1 MNRSGVALWIGLLL
15 LLSAIFLLLNKRL
28 SWDETYRNTGN
39 NPYDLSL
46 FRLQLNTNSTSRPL
60 VIKHDFNGIIDKAL
74 QDPSQPYTY
83 VHMGE
88 RNILSTKELL
98 KLSTFIHAGHDVFW
112 CTKYYP
118 SDVLTFLRD
127 LGLTYEVTTVNR
139 LSLTF
144 SANQPDDTSTYTYV
158 RYDTYKD
165 KVEPLSTSWFS
176 LNRSDSTNTNTAHP
190 SDTEPTIIEVDT
202 PTVYDVIIH
211 PYSALSGHKDR
222 WYMIEILMGK
232 GRLLIHSEPL
242 VFSNYYLKTEVG
254 QAYVGQVLSQLQ
266 RSRLIFDE
274 GPARQ
279 KAMTE
284 ITDNRKNPLSYL
296 FKRKGTTYGWL
307 GLLGLGVLY
316 VLFNTRRM
324 ERPIPVIPPRK
335 NETIAFIHN
344 MSSLYRRRNAHAAI
358 ARLRVDSFMFKM
370 RTIPGISRS
379 ISDPEFAEALSE
391 KLLIPKEQVAQTFRF
406 IRNIERKKPED
417 ITELDVTTL
426 VHITDQLLKQYE
438 SYRRTQR

>member
-1 MNRSGVALWIGLLL
+1 MNRRGVAVWIGLLL
-15 LLSAIFLLLNKRL
+15 LLSAIFLMLNKRL
-28 SWDETYRNTGN
+28 SWEETYRNTGN

-46 FRLQLNTNSTSRPL
+46 FRLQLNANSTSRPL
-60 VIKHDFNGIIDKAL
+60 VIKNDFNGIIDNAL
-74 QDPSQPYTY
+74 NDSSQPYTY
-83 VHMGE
+83 VHLGE

-112 CTKYYP
+112 CTKFYN

-127 LGLTYEVTTVNR
+127 LGLTYEVATVDR

-144 SANQPDDTSTYTYV
+144 SANQSSDTSSYSYV

-165 KVEPLSTSWFS
+165 KLEPISTAWFS
-176 LNRSDSTNTNTAHP
+176 LEIPTAGGQDENDDVYI
-190 SDTEPTIIEVDT
+190 DTQAP
-202 PTVYDVIIH
+202 YDVHIH
-211 PYSALSGHKDR
+211 HYSSLSTHKDR

-232 GRLLIHSEPL
+232 GRILIHTEPL
-242 VFSNYYLKTEVG
+242 VFTNYYLKTDEG
-254 QAYVGQVLSQLQ
+254 QSYVGQVLSQLQ

-307 GLLGLGVLY
+307 GLLGLGFLY
-316 VLFNTRRM
+316 ILFNTRRM

-335 NETIAFIHN
+335 NETITFIHN

-358 ARLRVDSFMFKM
+358 ARLRIDSFMFKM
-370 RTIPGISRS
+370 RTVPGISGS
-379 ISDPEFAEALSE
+379 ITDPEFEVALSE
-391 KLLIPKEQVAQTFRF
+391 KLQIPKEQVAQTFRF

-426 VHITDQLLKQYE
+426 VHITDQLIHTYE